1 MLARECSRNEIKDI
15 IDKTGMEVECFIHG
29 AMCAAYSGR
38 CVLSN
43 YFTNRDANRGGC
55 SQVCRWNFNLLNENK
70 EKVSIDPEF
79 TMCSKDLAMI
89 SKLDDMI
96 DIGISS
102 LKVEGRMRS
111 IYYIATVIN
120 TYRSAIDDYYSN
132 KLDNKRIAYYSKVL
146 NRVANRDNTIQ
157 FYDKLPT
164 KDEQYFLGREEVS
177 NQDFLGIV
185 EYYDEDKQEVT
196 LRQKNYFKEGD
207 IVEFFGPNIE
217 TFTYT
222 IPKIYDEEN
231 SLLDVARHPEQII
244 KFKLNIKV
252 YVYDMMRIK
261 VLDKE

>member
-1 MLARECSRNEIKDI
+1 
-15 IDKTGMEVECFIHG
+15 
-29 AMCAAYSGR
+29 
-38 CVLSN
+38 
-43 YFTNRDANRGGC
+43 
-55 SQVCRWNFNLLNENK
+55 
-70 EKVSIDPEF
+70 
-79 TMCSKDLAMI
+79 MI
-89 SKLDDMI
+89 SKLGDMI

-120 TYRSAIDDYYSN
+120 TYRMAIDDYYSN
-132 KLDNKRIAYYSKVL
+132 KLDDKRIAYYSKVL
-146 NRVANRDNTIQ
+146 NRVANRDSTIQ

-185 EYYDEDKQEVT
+185 SDYDEENKIVT
-196 LRQKNYFKEGD
+196 VIQKNYFKKGD
-207 IVEFFGPNIE
+207 IVEIFGPNIE

-222 IPKIYDEEN
+222 IPDIYDIDN
-231 SLLDVARHPEQII
+231 NLLDVARHPEQII
-244 KFKLNIKV
+244 KFKLNTKV

>member
-1 MLARECSRNEIKDI
+1 
-15 IDKTGMEVECFIHG
+15 
-29 AMCAAYSGR
+29 
-38 CVLSN
+38 
-43 YFTNRDANRGGC
+43 
-55 SQVCRWNFNLLNENK
+55 
-70 EKVSIDPEF
+70 
-79 TMCSKDLAMI
+79 MCSKDLAMI

-120 TYRSAIDDYYSN
+120 TYRSAIDEYYSN

-164 KDEQYFLGREEVS
+164 KNEQYFLGREEVS

-185 EYYDEDKQEVT
+185 EDYDEDKQEVT

-231 SLLDVARHPEQII
+231 NLLDVARHPEQII
-244 KFKLNIKV
+244 KFKLNKKV
-252 YVYDMMRIK
+252 YVYDMMRVK